1 MATRKGRVQ
10 HGGVDGGL
18 AAALGPT
25 HIPQGRFGD
34 GPRSYSVLNP
44 GYRRTTPVETT
55 INGKRCISIDA
66 ESYLSV
72 LEHYAACGLRFG

>member
-1 MATRKGRVQ
+1 MAARKGRVQ
-10 HGGVDGGL
+10 HGGADGGL
-18 AAALGPT
+18 SAAVGSPY
-25 HIPQGRFGD
+25 IPQGRFGD
-34 GPRSYSVLNP
+34 GPRSYAALNP
-44 GYRRTTPVETT
+44 DYRRTPPVETT